1 MLEIPGYSIERVLGQ
16 GGMAT
21 VYLAVQQSLG
31 RHVALKLLIPSLAR
45 DPVATERF
53 LREARIAAKLHH
65 PHIIEIHDVGI
76 HDGLPYM
83 AMAYE
88 PGGTVAQLINHA
100 DTPMQALRIV
110 RDIAS
115 ALDFAHRQGVVHR
128 DIKPE
133 NILRRSDGASVLSDF
148 GIARAAEI
156 KLGLTGEGTSIGTP
170 HYMSP
175 EQWRGEVV
183 DGRADLYGLGVVL
196 FQLLSGKL
204 PYDGANGW
212 TVGMQH
218 MNAPIPSLPPALQYL
233 QRLVDDLLAKDPA
246 ARPQTGFEVIQRID
260 AHLSGQREIITTILP
275 TLPNSGQSAAM
286 SLPTRP
292 AAASTT
298 WVLAAAGLLLI
309 GMLAW
314 QPWRGARGSADAATD
329 TDAVAAIAT
338 TDASI
343 AVLPFADLSPTHD
356 QAYFSDGLSEE
367 LLDLLAKLPQLRV
380 AGRTSAFQFREGD
393 PDIRRIG
400 RRLGVNTILTGSVR
414 RSGERLRVTVQLLN
428 CADGFHLW
436 SETYDRQ
443 IVDVFTMQDDIAQ
456 SVVAALKIKL
466 LPEQRPDAALHRSS
480 NAEAYT
486 EYLRGRQS
494 IATAGADAAQTAVAS
509 LRKAIT
515 IDPNFA
521 AAHARLAQA
530 LMWSAEY
537 ADDDESYVRAHDE
550 ALAAVAHAIDLD
562 PGLADG
568 YWIRGNLL
576 STVNWDWRGARDD
589 YDRALAL
596 DPGSGHAA
604 QGYGALLA
612 SLGRLP
618 DAIAM
623 TRRLTEREPL
633 LPSAWQALG
642 YFQEATG
649 DLVAARESQHR
660 ALALKPDFPFAHM
673 RLAVMALTDQQLDTA
688 DSEFKATRYE
698 PLQWL
703 GEAVMYHLRG
713 DVPGS
718 DRALAQLVDRY
729 AFNAAYQIAEVEA
742 ARGNSDAAFT
752 WLSRAIDQRD
762 GGIAEIKYDPLL
774 ASLRGDPRYRELLLK
789 LGLPL

>member
-1 MLEIPGYSIERVLGQ
+1 MPDIPGYSIERVLGQ

-65 PHIIEIHDVGI
+65 PNIIEIHDVGI
-76 HDGLPYM
+76 HEGLPYM

-88 PGGTVAQLINHA
+88 PGGTVAQSISHA
-100 DTPMQALRIV
+100 DTPVHALRTA
-110 RDIAS
+110 RDIAA

-128 DIKPE
+128 DVKPE
-133 NILRRSDGASVLSDF
+133 NILRRADDACVLSDF

-183 DGRADLYGLGVVL
+183 DGRADLYGLGVLL
-196 FQLLSGKL
+196 FQLLTGQL
-204 PYDGANGW
+204 PYNGANGW

-218 MNAPIPSLPPALQYL
+218 MNAPVPRLPPALQHL
-233 QRLVDDLLAKDPA
+233 QPLIDDLLAKDPA
-246 ARPQTGFEVIQRID
+246 ARPQTGFAVMQRID
-260 AHLSGQREIITTILP
+260 AHLSGQRDIVTTTLP
-275 TLPNSGQSAAM
+275 TPPVVGRSTPM
-286 SLPTRP
+286 SLPVRP

-309 GMLAW
+309 GILAW
-314 QPWRGARGSADAATD
+314 QPWRGTRDAAEAATD
-329 TDAVAAIAT
+329 EAVAAAAEP
-338 TDASI
+338 ASI
-343 AVLPFADLSPTHD
+343 AVLPFADLSPNHD

-380 AGRTSAFQFREGD
+380 AGRTSAFQFREGE
-393 PDIRRIG
+393 PDLKRIG
-400 RRLGVNTILTGSVR
+400 RRLGVATVLTGSVR

-428 CADGFHLW
+428 CSDGFHLW

-443 IVDVFTMQDDIAQ
+443 IVDVFSMQDDIAQ
-456 SVVAALKIKL
+456 SVVTALKIKL
-466 LPEQRPDAALHRSS
+466 LPDQQPDAGLHRST

-494 IATAGADAAQTAVAS
+494 IGIPGADAAQTAVAA
-509 LRKAIT
+509 LRKAIA
-515 IDPNFA
+515 IDPDFA

-537 ADDDESYVRAHDE
+537 ASDDAAYARAHAE
-550 ALAAVAHAIDLD
+550 ALTSVAHAIDLD
-562 PGLADG
+562 PVLADA

-576 STVNWDWRGARDD
+576 SSVNWDWRGARVD
-589 YDRALAL
+589 YERALAL

-604 QGYGALLA
+604 QGYGSLLA

-642 YFQEATG
+642 YFQEAAG
-649 DLVAARESQHR
+649 DPVAARESQHR
-660 ALALKPDFPFAHM
+660 ALALKPDFPFAHL
-673 RLAVMALTDQQLDTA
+673 RLAVMALGEQQLDVAT
-688 DSEFKATRYE
+688 SEFKATAYE

-703 GEAVMYHLRG
+703 GDALLHHARG

-718 DRALAQLVDRY
+718 DLALARLVERY
-729 AFNAAYQIAEVEA
+729 GFNAAYQIAEVEA
-742 ARGNSDAAFT
+742 ARGHADAAFA
-752 WLSRAIDQRD
+752 WLERAYAQRD

-774 ASLRGDPRYRELLLK
+774 EPLRGDPRYRALLLK
-789 LGLPL
+789 LGLPP